1 MRRMTKEEEQEQ
13 TRDKPRVNVSS
24 PNFKLHSQEAEIAA
38 WTPELQQGGQS
49 PAKIMVSNI
58 QRITCFCP

>member
-1 MRRMTKEEEQEQ
+1 MRRMTKEEGQEQ

-38 WTPELQQGGQS
+38 WTPELQQIS
-49 PAKIMVSNI
+49 LYKD
-58 QRITCFCP
+58 